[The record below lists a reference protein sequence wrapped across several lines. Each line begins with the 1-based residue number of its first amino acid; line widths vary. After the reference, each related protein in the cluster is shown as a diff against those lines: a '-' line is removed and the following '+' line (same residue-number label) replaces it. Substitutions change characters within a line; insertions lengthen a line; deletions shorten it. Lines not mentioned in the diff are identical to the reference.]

1 VPEIKKKVDERNAAK
16 LDAESYR
23 RRLEDM
29 KTKTP
34 TNPKLSSLKQKF
46 EIADARFNAL
56 NSSIKV
62 FHTFICIDIYVELLV
77 VVVFCHSHCLESQ
90 RSPQKHG
97 FLFLCFVN
105 NEK

>member
-62 FHTFICIDIYVELLV
+62 SIHSYICIDIYVELL

-90 RSPQKHG
+90 RRLKNTVFSFG
-97 FLFLCFVN
+97 FFFL
-105 NEK
+105 